1 MTDAGGGGG
10 GGGGGRPPG
19 RVRRGGV
26 GRLRSKLTVYRSNL
40 SRAALV
46 DITAAYKKYENIN
59 KKVAKPRTSG
69 VYTALSEA
77 T

>member
-10 GGGGGRPPG
+10 GGGGGGTPG

-46 DITAAYKKYENIN
+46 DITAAYM
-59 KKVAKPRTSG
+59 V
-69 VYTALSEA
+69 
-77 T
+77 

>member
-10 GGGGGRPPG
+10 G
-19 RVRRGGV
+19 GGV

-46 DITAAYKKYENIN
+46 DITGRRIRNKENIN